1 VYSNSPISGVI
12 ITYNEEKNIQRC
24 ILSLLDVVSEI
35 IVVDSCSSD
44 KTVEIAKSLGAKVVT
59 QEFLGHIKQK
69 NFAKNLANNSWVLS
83 LDADECL
90 SNDLKVNLIQL
101 IPNLDSSKAYSF
113 NRFTNYCGYWVK
125 YCGWYPDVKVRL
137 FPKNKGNWGGVNPH
151 DMLLPDVDLS
161 IKQIKG
167 DILHYSFY
175 TKQQHIQQIQKFS
188 TLGAKAYFENG
199 KKAPIHKIVFSPI
212 IKFIKSY
219 FIQLGFLDGKIGW
232 QICTK
237 SSYAT
242 YLKYKTLRDLWK
254 SKTT

>member
-1 VYSNSPISGVI
+1 MYSNSPISGVI

-35 IVVDSCSSD
+35 IVVDSCSTD

-69 NFAKNLANNSWVLS
+69 NFAKNLAN
-83 LDADECL
+83 
-90 SNDLKVNLIQL
+90 
-101 IPNLDSSKAYSF
+101 SKAYSF

-125 YCGWYPDVKVRL
+125 YCGWYPDIKVRL
-137 FPKNKGNWGGVNPH
+137 FPKNKGNWGGENPH
-151 DMLLPDVDLS
+151 DILLPNVDLS
-161 IKQIKG
+161 IKHIKG

-188 TLGAKAYFENG
+188 DLSAQAYFENG
-199 KKAPIHKIVFSPI
+199 KKAPIYKIVFSPI

-242 YLKYKTLRDLWK
+242 YLKYKSLRDLWK
-254 SKTT
+254 SKIS